1 MKKCTACAFSS
12 TRKDRRPKKCT
23 IPLMA
28 CSMDCHALGGGGGG
42 LAASKGAPGHLV
54 NLSKELYLDT
64 WTICSLNQFKH
75 IVLLGMGLMIW
86 S

>member
-12 TRKDRRPKKCT
+12 TKKDRRPKKCT

-42 LAASKGAPGHLV
+42 LAGSKGAPAQ
-54 NLSKELYLDT
+54 
-64 WTICSLNQFKH
+64 SLNYLNDLHPDNQTS
-75 IVLLGMGLMIW
+75 L
-86 S
+86 